1 MKQYETTHLVKS
13 EDLNHHGTLFA
24 ARAAAWLVEAAFVAA
39 GCACGSTEGLVCRSL
54 NDMSFYR
61 PVQKGTIL
69 KFLTRVVYAGRS
81 SFMVA
86 VTAVD
91 ALSEIGC
98 EKSYIEGLL
107 TFVTIDENGHKS
119 EHHIKLDEPEDEE
132 ELRLRKIAV
141 QKKMEG
147 TKG

>member
-1 MKQYETTHLVKS
+1 MRQYETTHLVKS
-13 EDLNHHGTLFA
+13 EDMNHHGTLFA
-24 ARAAAWLVEAAFVAA
+24 ARAASWLVEAAFVAA
-39 GCACGSTEGLVCRSL
+39 GCACGSTEGLVCRSI

-69 KFLTRVVYAGRS
+69 KFLTRVVYAGKS

-98 EKSYIEGLL
+98 EQSYIEGLL
-107 TFVTIDENGHKS
+107 TFVTVDENGHKS
-119 EHHIKLDEPEDEE
+119 AHHIKLDEPEDAEE
-132 ELRLRKIAV
+132 CRLRKLAV

-147 TKG
+147 VK

>member
-1 MKQYETTHLVKS
+1 MRQYETTHLVKS

-39 GCACGSTEGLVCRSL
+39 GCVCGSTEGLVCRSI
-54 NDMSFYR
+54 NEMSFYR

-91 ALSEIGC
+91 ALTELGSERSC
-98 EKSYIEGLL
+98 IEGLL
-107 TFVTIDENGHKS
+107 TFVTVDDSGHKS
-119 EHHIKLDEPEDEE
+119 AHHIQLDEPEDAEE
-132 ELRLRKIAV
+132 CRQRKKAV
-141 QKKMEG
+141 QKKMEDM
-147 TKG
+147 K